1 MQYAPDHLTEGKW
14 SFTGPFTLSL
24 GKSLQMNREFS
35 QMLIPK
41 YDEKNTIISMNNNL
55 LKFRRKQ
62 MKKNNQ
68 A

>member
-24 GKSLQMNREFS
+24 GKSLQMIREFS

-41 YDEKNTIISMNNNL
+41 YDEKIRSY
-55 LKFRRKQ
+55 Q
-62 MKKNNQ
+62 
-68 A
+68 